1 MKGLTACGGEIGLEL
16 KTEPFLGS
24 ALPSQRF
31 RPGDR
36 REGGLGGAER
46 GKGRLGQNSLKG
58 TEGQGGGRGRRP
70 RSPREWVSGW
80 LRKPAKKAE

>member
-24 ALPSQRF
+24 DLPSQRF
-31 RPGDR
+31 GWADR
-36 REGGLGGAER
+36 REGSWGEPRGEEGGEAE
-46 GKGRLGQNSLKG
+46 L
-58 TEGQGGGRGRRP
+58 TEGGRRAGRGWVGRGP
-70 RSPREWVSGW
+70 GSPGEWVSGW